1 MPRPARPTTNL
12 DKAIELYESSDLG
25 YQCIANDLNVS
36 KRLLITRLTERGT
49 FRDQRTANNLA
60 MQRGQGT
67 RLASRNL
74 PEDYICTAYADGAS
88 ENELAKMHDTSRV
101 TIKNIL
107 VRHGIPRRGV
117 GDANRLM
124 MADRTPEENARNS
137 QAAHDAVRGSARS
150 WEQRCELAS
159 RRHGTVPALATE
171 LLYAAWLRLRG
182 LKIVHQHAVGPYNC
196 DLTIPAV
203 GVAVEIFGGNWH
215 GTGKHAGMF
224 AERAQYVLDQGWL
237 LVVVWVDQRKQ
248 RLSEASADY
257 IGSLAEQAS
266 RDPSLRGQYRVVW
279 GDGEVVPTE
288 GRQLDE
294 FAAVPAHRSGTKR
307 R

>member
-1 MPRPARPTTNL
+1 MPRPGRPTANI
-12 DKAIELYESSDLG
+12 DKAVELYESSDLG
-25 YQCIANDLNVS
+25 YQCIADDLNVP
-36 KRLLITRLTERGT
+36 KRLLIARLTERGT

-67 RLASRNL
+67 RLAARDF
-74 PEDYICTAYADGAS
+74 PEDFICSAYADGAS
-88 ENELAKMHDTSRV
+88 ENELAKMHDCSRV
-101 TIKNIL
+101 VIKRIL
-107 VRHGIPRRGV
+107 ERHGIPRR
-117 GDANRLM
+117 DNANANRLM
-124 MADRTPEENARNS
+124 MAGRTPEENARNA
-137 QAAHDAVRGSARS
+137 QAAHDAARGSVRS
-150 WEQRCELAS
+150 WEQRCELAA

-171 LLYAAWLRLRG
+171 LLYAAWLRMRG
-182 LKIVHQHAVGPYNC
+182 FEIVHQHAVGPYNC
-196 DLTIPAV
+196 DLTIPAAC
-203 GVAVEIFGGNWH
+203 VAVEIFGGNWH

-237 LVVVWVDQRKQ
+237 LVVVWVDQAKK

-257 IGSLAEQAS
+257 IGALAEQAR

-294 FAAVPAHRSGTKR
+294 FATVPAHRSRAKR